1 MAIYKKGYY
10 DLYMFQG
17 DTGNI
22 KVQGIPE
29 TINYMVYFEVRS
41 MDGSQVIFEK
51 QVECNHKREVV
62 IPISASDTDNIQPGT
77 YCYAVKLC
85 SPTCAGDFS
94 EETVIPPLKNTSSS
108 PSTYKNKALFLI
120 YPKQIEGTEQW

>member
-17 DTGNI
+17 DTGNLTI
-22 KVQGIPE
+22 KGIPE
-29 TINYMVYFEVRS
+29 TANYSVYFEIRS
-41 MDGSQVIFEK
+41 MDGATSVFETI
-51 QVECNHKREVV
+51 VESNYKSNVT
-62 IPISASDTDNIQPGT
+62 IPLPASATDNVAPGT

-85 SPTCAGDFS
+85 LGTCQGDYS
-94 EETVIPPLKNTSSS
+94 EETVIPPLKNTSST